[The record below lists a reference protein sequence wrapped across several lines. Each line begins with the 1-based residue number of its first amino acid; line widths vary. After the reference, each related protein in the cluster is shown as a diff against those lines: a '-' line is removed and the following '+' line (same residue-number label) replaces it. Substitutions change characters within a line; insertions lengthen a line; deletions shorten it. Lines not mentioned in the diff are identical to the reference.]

1 MWSRGTSSGPEHVR
15 GSVGLVRAAL
25 LVVLGVAVVGTWCG
39 AALTWDGS
47 ASLFALI
54 DAQDVSVPHAR
65 LGVALLEYPTLL
77 LSRHTKNVG
86 VLETLYGIT
95 YTVVP
100 ALSAYASWTLLRSE
114 HPRLLGWQFVWLCFG
129 ALPGQL
135 FFVGESLIAA
145 HVAWP
150 ILFAVLVGLPRRAM
164 LPCALAVAFL
174 FELHP
179 SSSLLLF
186 LVAGAAAATAVR
198 NVERR
203 KPLLYAAA
211 FAFVA
216 GAARV
221 WVTLHDSYELS
232 QASVEIGA
240 EWDSLRI
247 PLLAFAAAAATPF
260 ALVVSQ
266 LVGPRAEHA
275 SLGVLT
281 TLAVCFA
288 AVMVPWASEPRAW
301 QDAANYRNFAPFV
314 AAPFLVGAAL
324 SALATPAERESFTVA
339 DALVCT
345 GAAAVFAVL
354 LSIQCTKWL
363 ELRRSLEHTLS
374 RSTSCLSMT
383 SVRECRATALRWGST
398 PFYALLV
405 QGNTPKALLLPGN
418 ECKRA
423 RRGGAIH
430 LDEGYA
436 RPRENGWFD
445 LRKTGLGPE

>member
-1 MWSRGTSSGPEHVR
+1 
-15 GSVGLVRAAL
+15 VGLVRAAL

-39 AALTWDGS
+39 AALAWDGS

-65 LGVALLEYPTLL
+65 LAVAILEYPALL
-77 LSRHTKNVG
+77 LSRHTRNVG
-86 VLETLYGIT
+86 ALETLYGAT

-100 ALSAYASWTLLRSE
+100 ALAAYASWRLVRAE
-114 HPRLLGWQFVWLCFG
+114 HPRLLAWQFVWLCFG

-145 HVAWP
+145 HIAWP
-150 ILFAVLVGLPRRAM
+150 LLFAVLVGLPRRAIV
-164 LPCALAVAFL
+164 PCVIAVAFL

-186 LVAGAAAATAVR
+186 LVSGAAAATAVR
-198 NVERR
+198 NLERR
-203 KPLLYAAA
+203 RPLLFAAA

-240 EWDSLRI
+240 QWDSLRI
-247 PLLAFAAAAATPF
+247 PLLAFGAAAAAPF
-260 ALVVSQ
+260 ALVISQ
-266 LVGPRAEHA
+266 LVGSRAKHA

-288 AVMVPWASEPRAW
+288 AVMLPWASEPRAW
-301 QDAANYRNFAPFV
+301 QDAVSYRNFAPFV
-314 AAPFLVGAAL
+314 AAPFLVGAAA
-324 SALATPAERESFTVA
+324 SALATPSGRDAFTVA
-339 DALVCT
+339 DGLVCA
-345 GAAAVFAVL
+345 GAAVVFATL
-354 LSIQCTKWL
+354 LSTQCAKWL
-363 ELRRSLEHTLS
+363 ELRRSLESTLS
-374 RSTSCLSMT
+374 RTTSCLSMT
-383 SVRECRATALRWGST
+383 QVRECRATALRWGST
-398 PFYALLV
+398 PFYALLI
-405 QGNTPKALLLPGN
+405 QGNTPRALLLPGN

-430 LDEGYA
+430 LDEAYV
-436 RPRENGWFD
+436 RPRETGWFD
-445 LRKTGLGPE
+445 LRKTGMGPE